1 MGRREVA
8 VQALAADT
16 IDGKL
21 AAIMRLANWVG
32 TSGVD
37 NGVLSSATAQSASF
51 ARPPCSA
58 VVSSFAVASSAP
70 TGEICA
76 TAIVRGIP
84 QRPLRVEPHE
94 LAPRSNLT
102 TVAGRAALIHAVAH
116 IEYSA
121 IDLALDHALRFSGM
135 PVRYYDDW
143 IRVAVDEARHF
154 ELLRTHLQ
162 SCGHDYGD
170 FPVHDG
176 LWEMAEKTA
185 HDCLTRMAL
194 VPRLLEARG
203 LDATP
208 PIQKKLAAAGDAKA
222 VAILAVILADEED
235 HVAIGDY
242 WYRFLCVEQG
252 LEPEVSFRRLIREYK
267 APWPQAPMNTKARL
281 AAGFAQ
287 LELDE
292 LARGARVR

>member
-1 MGRREVA
+1 MRRYEA
-8 VQALAADT
+8 GLLALAADT

-21 AAIMRLANWVG
+21 AAIRRLANCVVV
-32 TSGVD
+32 SEIDDGV
-37 NGVLSSATAQSASF
+37 SSAL
-51 ARPPCSA
+51 
-58 VVSSFAVASSAP
+58 

-76 TAIVRGIP
+76 QAIVRGIP
-84 QRPLRVEPHE
+84 LRPRCVEHHE

-116 IEYSA
+116 IEYCA
-121 IDLALDHALRFSGM
+121 VDLALDHALRFSDM
-135 PVRYYDDW
+135 PTRYYDDW
-143 IRVAVDEARHF
+143 FRVAIDEARHF
-154 ELLRTHLQ
+154 ELLRAHLQ

-176 LWEMAEKTA
+176 LWEMAEKTS

-242 WYRFLCVEQG
+242 WYRFLCAQQD
-252 LEPEVSFRRLIREYK
+252 LEPEASFRRLIREYK
-267 APWPQAPMNTKARL
+267 APWPQAPMNTTARL

-287 LELDE
+287 TELDA
-292 LARGARVR
+292 LAFGARLR